1 MTLVFM
7 GNPEFAVPS
16 LERLAKSRH
25 QILSVVT
32 NPDTEQGRGRRFL
45 PPPIKRTALR
55 LGYPVLQPG
64 RLRDPAFIGQLEEM
78 APDLFVIVAF
88 RILPDE
94 VVAMPK
100 IGAINLHAS
109 LLPRYRGAAPIQ
121 WVIVNGECETGL
133 TTFLID
139 SGVDTG
145 KILLQRRVT
154 IGEDETSGELHDR
167 LMEIGADLLVETIDG
182 LHVGT
187 VIPIPQQG
195 ERGPRAPKLS
205 KDDGRIPW
213 TKSASEIRNFI
224 RGMNPFPG
232 ACTGWRGGT
241 LKIHR
246 ADTIDWETDVGP
258 GTILKTDPR
267 EGVTVA
273 TGDKRGL
280 LLREVQLPGKRPITS
295 AEWVRGYR
303 VEAGE
308 QLGEL

>member
-25 QILSVVT
+25 RILSVVT
-32 NPDTEQGRGRRFL
+32 NPDTQQGRGRRL
-45 PPPIKRTALR
+45 MPSPVKRTALR
-55 LGYPVLQPG
+55 LGYPVLQPK
-64 RLRDPAFIGQLEEM
+64 RLRDPSFIGRLEEM
-78 APDLFVIVAF
+78 APDLVVVVAF

-94 VVAMPK
+94 VIAIPQ

-121 WVIVNGECETGL
+121 WAIINGEGETGV

-154 IGEDETSGELHDR
+154 IGKDETAGQLHDR
-167 LMEIGADLLVETIDG
+167 LMEVGADLVVETVDG
-182 LHVGT
+182 LHEGT
-187 VIPIPQQG
+187 VVPVPQQG
-195 ERGPRAPKLS
+195 EGEPRAPKLS
-205 KDDGRIPW
+205 KEDGRIVW
-213 TKSASEIRNFI
+213 TRHAEEIRNLI

-232 ACTGWRGGT
+232 AYTVWRGGT

-246 ADTIDWETDVGP
+246 ADTVEWETEVGP
-258 GTILKTDPR
+258 GTILKADPR
-267 EGVTVA
+267 EGVIVA
-273 TGDKRGL
+273 TGGDGGL
-280 LLREVQLPGKRPITS
+280 LLGEVQLPGKRPVTS

-303 VEAGE
+303 VGIGE
-308 QLGEL
+308 RLE